1 MYKPMTA
8 SRLLRCVMLARGA
21 RCADGLR
28 ERKSGPAFAPRGPKM
43 DETSAYVSTSV
54 DMPR

>member
-1 MYKPMTA
+1 MYRPMTA
-8 SRLLRCVMLARGA
+8 SRLLRCVMLERGA
-21 RCADGLR
+21 RGADGLR

>member
-1 MYKPMTA
+1 MYRPMTA

-21 RCADGLR
+21 RVRGLR

>member
-8 SRLLRCVMLARGA
+8 SRLLRCVMLARA

-28 ERKSGPAFAPRGPKM
+28 ERKSGPAFAARPQNG
-43 DETSAYVSTSV
+43 
-54 DMPR
+54 

>member
-21 RCADGLR
+21 RGADGLR
-28 ERKSGPAFAPRGPKM
+28 ERKSGPAFCAARPQNG
-43 DETSAYVSTSV
+43 
-54 DMPR
+54 

>member
-21 RCADGLR
+21 RGADGLR
-28 ERKSGPAFAPRGPKM
+28 ERKSAGLCAARPQNG
-43 DETSAYVSTSV
+43 
-54 DMPR
+54 